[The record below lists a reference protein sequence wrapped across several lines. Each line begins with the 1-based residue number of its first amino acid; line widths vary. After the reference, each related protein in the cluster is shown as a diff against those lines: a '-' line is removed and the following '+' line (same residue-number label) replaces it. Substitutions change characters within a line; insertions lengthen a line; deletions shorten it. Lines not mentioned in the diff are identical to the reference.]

1 MRCLHRHARQG
12 GDARLHHRDLRR
24 RRPRGHHHR
33 GPASDRRSSGAES
46 VARGQRAAMRLLP
59 GRPDHAGGGAAQ
71 RESETLARPDPG
83 GDVRQHLPLR
93 LLSAHRERHPPRFHG
108 GVTMNFIAT
117 PDRLRGFA
125 RHLKFTN
132 LSRRTVLQGLGVA
145 GGLVPAAR
153 MLPPGAARA
162 AYETGAGKMPHG
174 TVVDPKIFVAIAPDG
189 TVTIL
194 AHRSEMGT
202 GVRTSLPL
210 IVAEE
215 MEADWSRVRI
225 QQATGDEAKFGNQDT
240 DGSRSTRHYLMPMRQ
255 IGASARTMLETAAAK
270 RWGVPVAEVKA
281 INHEVVHSAS
291 GRKLGFGEL
300 AADAAKESVPPLDT
314 LQLKSPKDFR
324 YLGKGQVS
332 IVDLHD
338 ITVGK
343 AHYGADIR
351 LPGMKHAVI
360 ARPPVTGGTL
370 KSFDATEALKVS
382 GVEKVIEVKGW
393 PWPSKFQPLGAVAVI
408 ARNTGAAIKGRDA
421 LKIVWDDGANATYD
435 SVAYRTEL
443 ETAARQPGLV
453 VRKEGDVD
461 AALKGADKVVV
472 GEYYLPHLAHVS
484 MEPPV
489 AVADVKGDRAEIW
502 APVQS
507 PGAPREDV
515 AKTLGIP
522 EDHVT
527 INVTLL
533 GGGFGRKSKCDY
545 AIEAAL
551 LSKTLGAPVKVQ
563 WTREDDLHHDF
574 LHTVSVER
582 IGAGLDKTGKVI
594 AWRHRSTAPTI
605 ASTFAA
611 KADHAAPFELGM
623 GLIDM
628 PFEIANISCE
638 NPAATAHTRIGW
650 FRSVSN
656 IPRAFA
662 VQSMVGE
669 LAAATGRDQK
679 DMLLE
684 LIGSPRIVNLSSV
697 KDLWNYGEP
706 YESYPI
712 DTARLRK
719 VVETVA
725 EQGKWGRSVPKGH
738 GLGIA
743 AHRSFVSY
751 IATIVE
757 VSVGDKGKLTVHQVD
772 TAIDCGTYV
781 NPERIQ
787 SQIEGA
793 AIMGLSLAKYG
804 EISFKDGK
812 VQQNNFDD
820 FQVIRMDEAPL
831 VTNVYIVPVDPE
843 TPPSGVGEPGVPPF
857 APALINAIFA
867 ATGKRIRTLP
877 IGKQLET

>member
-1 MRCLHRHARQG
+1 
-12 GDARLHHRDLRR
+12 
-24 RRPRGHHHR
+24 
-33 GPASDRRSSGAES
+33 
-46 VARGQRAAMRLLP
+46 
-59 GRPDHAGGGAAQ
+59 
-71 RESETLARPDPG
+71 
-83 GDVRQHLPLR
+83 
-93 LLSAHRERHPPRFHG
+93 
-108 GVTMNFIAT
+108 MNFIAN
-117 PDRLRGFA
+117 PGKLRGFEKA
-125 RHLKFTN
+125 IKVEN
-132 LSRRTVLQGLGVA
+132 VSRRNILKGLGIA
-145 GGLVPAAR
+145 GGFVLAAPV
-153 MLPPGAARA
+153 MARPSF
-162 AYETGAGKMPHG
+162 AYETGAAKMPHG
-174 TVVDPKIFVAIAPDG
+174 TVVDPRVFVSIAPDG
-189 TVTIL
+189 VVTIV

-215 MEADWSRVRI
+215 MEADWSRVHV
-225 QQATGDEAKFGNQDT
+225 QQAPGDEVKYGNQDT
-240 DGSRSTRHYLMPMRQ
+240 DGSRSTRHYLIPMRQ

-270 RWGVPVAEVKA
+270 RWGVPPTEVKA
-281 INHEVVHSAS
+281 VNHEVVHSAS
-291 GRKLGFGEL
+291 GRRIGFGDL
-300 AADAAKESVPPLDT
+300 AADAAKEPVPSLDG
-314 LQLKSPKDFR
+314 LKFKDAREFR
-324 YLGKGQVS
+324 YLTKGEIG

-338 ITVGK
+338 ITTGT
-343 AHYGADIR
+343 ARYGADVR
-351 LPGMKHAVI
+351 LPGMKYAVI
-360 ARPPVTGGTL
+360 ARPPVTGGKL
-370 KSFDATEALKVS
+370 VSFDPDAALRIS
-382 GVEKVIEVKGW
+382 GVEKVMQVRGW
-393 PWPSKFQPLGAVAVI
+393 PWPSKFQPLGGVAVI

-421 LKIVWDDGANATYD
+421 LKIVWDDGPNGKYD
-435 SVAYRTEL
+435 SAAYRAEL
-443 ETAARQPGLV
+443 EEAARKPGLV

-461 AALKGADKVVV
+461 AALKSADKVIV
-472 GEYYLPHLAHVS
+472 GEYYLPHFAHVS

-489 AVADVKGDRAEIW
+489 AVADVKGDKAEIW

-507 PGAPREDV
+507 PGGTREDV

-522 EDHVT
+522 PDNVT
-527 INVTLL
+527 VNVTLL

-545 AIEAAL
+545 ALEAAL
-551 LSKTLGAPVKVQ
+551 LSRELGVPVKVQ
-563 WTREDDLHHDF
+563 WTREDDIRHDF

-582 IGAGLDKTGKVI
+582 IEAGLDGNGKVI
-594 AWRHRSTAPTI
+594 AWRHRSVAPSI

-611 KADHAAPFELGM
+611 GTVHQAPFELGM

-628 PFEIANISCE
+628 PFEIANIQCE
-638 NPAATAHTRIGW
+638 NPEAVAHTRIGW

-669 LAAATGRDQK
+669 LAHATGRDQK
-679 DMLLE
+679 EMLLE

-697 KDLWNYGEP
+697 KNPWNYGEP

-719 VVETVA
+719 VVELVA
-725 EQGKWGRSVPKGH
+725 DKGEWGRSVPKGH

-743 AHRSFVSY
+743 VHRSFVSY
-751 IATIVE
+751 IATVVE
-757 VSVGDKGKLTVHQVD
+757 VAVDDKGKLTVPRVD

-804 EISFKDGK
+804 EITFKDGK
-812 VQQNNFDD
+812 VQQKNFDD
-820 FQVIRMDEAPL
+820 FPVIRIDESPV
-831 VTNVYIVPVDPE
+831 VTNVHIVPPGPD

-867 ATGKRIRTLP
+867 ATGKRIRALP